1 MQSGAAVVV
10 GGELNGLGVC
20 RSLGQAG
27 VATYMVDRKR
37 LNPAMWSR
45 YARPL
50 LVSTLHGP
58 ELIDTLL
65 GLQIRLGQRLFL
77 AITDEMAVLA
87 ISAAANTVSLHEF
100 DSAGVM
106 PVRCRNFALPRYSA
120 SRSSGERRLAAEPR
134 R

>member
-27 VATYMVDRKR
+27 VATYMVDCKR

-87 ISAAANTVSLHEF
+87 IS
-100 DSAGVM
+100 
-106 PVRCRNFALPRYSA
+106 
-120 SRSSGERRLAAEPR
+120 RSKD
-134 R
+134 